1 MNAVETQLLS
11 QMLLDHCQGRMMKRL
26 SWGLVLCAAGVLGA
40 SHYLEAPVFG
50 NVLFLVLI
58 CGLGYLWCGSFLKS
72 AIQQNRPANAVLV
85 PGLRANLMR
94 LTALLYIA
102 CTLATGALGWLLLGH
117 PGYVLLTGAA
127 LGVYSLFT
135 SRYAWLNTLPSFI
148 MIIFFSINNRNATI
162 LDVITGLMGEP
173 LLTFLGVIVLTWLGW
188 LGLQAA
194 FPQGGDKHWRWLSC
208 QARQRAMNRGELLNS
223 EPGAGIRWLAW
234 LRGPYNA
241 ALRADSRKGA
251 DQGRQM
257 AHTLGTSAHDG
268 VTIAYVILSAVVMA
282 MFAHHWAASKDPV
295 FMLVICMT
303 MQGVLMQSALV
314 YISSIIN
321 RAGRYGTE
329 QSLYLLT
336 PAAPAPAGCNRS
348 LMRILLFRTLRLWL
362 LCSLGIVVIDIAAQ
376 GRLEVRGTT
385 YLLAM
390 MMLPLTGLVLRNYAT
405 ARRQSTDWLA
415 IIGTTMMIFL
425 YVALALFAQDHPG
438 LPLFWVGSA
447 VGVAA
452 LVGLRLRWQ
461 HVMQLPPV
469 LPVGRLVA

>member
-1 MNAVETQLLS
+1 
-11 QMLLDHCQGRMMKRL
+11 
-26 SWGLVLCAAGVLGA
+26 
-40 SHYLEAPVFG
+40 
-50 NVLFLVLI
+50 
-58 CGLGYLWCGSFLKS
+58 
-72 AIQQNRPANAVLV
+72 
-85 PGLRANLMR
+85 
-94 LTALLYIA
+94 
-102 CTLATGALGWLLLGH
+102 
-117 PGYVLLTGAA
+117 
-127 LGVYSLFT
+127 
-135 SRYAWLNTLPSFI
+135 
-148 MIIFFSINNRNATI
+148 
-162 LDVITGLMGEP
+162 
-173 LLTFLGVIVLTWLGW
+173 
-188 LGLQAA
+188 
-194 FPQGGDKHWRWLSC
+194 
-208 QARQRAMNRGELLNS
+208 MNRGELLNS

-251 DQGRQM
+251 NQGRQM
-257 AHTLGTSAHDG
+257 AHTLGTTAHDG

-336 PAAPAPAGCNRS
+336 PAAPAPAGCNRR
-348 LMRILLFRTLRLWL
+348 LMQTLLFRTLRLWL

-376 GRLEVRGTT
+376 GKLEVRGTT

-405 ARRQSTDWLA
+405 TRRQSTDWLA